1 MSRHFSGGLWRYNGL
16 GASKGRWT
24 GSLSEPWAFAF
35 QISLQPVWHLSLSIF
50 FGTGASEW
58 NGIGLALSIPLCI
71 IKPLGGAG
79 TRVGLYRGRR
89 YLFGGTNKKGAPE
102 LAWGVLANARVIDRV
117 LWLVH
122 R

>member
-35 QISLQPVWHLSLSIF
+35 QISLQPVWRLSLSIF

-79 TRVGLYRGRR
+79 TRVGLYRGR
-89 YLFGGTNKKGAPE
+89 G
-102 LAWGVLANARVIDRV
+102 
-117 LWLVH
+117 
-122 R
+122 